1 MRRFEQEETEITEST
16 RHQNAAQVL
25 YFLCCLCFLLFNCL
39 LSSCGGSHL
48 TAVSGI
54 VSLDGQPLKEGS
66 MHFAAVDGQA
76 PTQAAMIADGRFS
89 TELHRTNYKVQIF
102 APKPSKV
109 VAKLDENGPGGGP
122 RVEELLPP
130 RYNVQTELTLNVTG
144 PTTTA
149 NFELRSK

>member
-1 MRRFEQEETEITEST
+1 MARMTSILRILF
-16 RHQNAAQVL
+16 
-25 YFLCCLCFLLFNCL
+25 CCFLAG
-39 LSSCGGSHL
+39 CGGSNL
-48 TAVSGI
+48 TAVSGT
-54 VSLDGQPLKEGS
+54 VTLDGQPLKEGS
-66 MHFAAVDGQA
+66 MHFAAADGQA
-76 PTQAAMIADGRFS
+76 PTQGAVIADGKFK

-130 RYNVQTELTLNVTG
+130 RYNFQSELTLNVTA

-149 NFELRSK
+149 NFDLRSK